1 MFAHHPEEVLYTGEA
16 DPSPYELAMEQRRM
30 ERKMKQQVKKYGEEA
45 MRSELKQEFDAA
57 VPTEGFQRSV
67 VLKGEGG
74 NNRSKAK
81 EKDPLKSLLKAMGVK
96 KSTGTK
102 KLEAIAK
109 TDGSAGPKFDPNN
122 GRPKRRGQARESPE
136 EFALYAR

>member
-1 MFAHHPEEVLYTGEA
+1 
-16 DPSPYELAMEQRRM
+16 M

-74 NNRSKAK
+74 SNRSKAK
-81 EKDPLKSLLKAMGVK
+81 EKDPLKSLLKAMGVVK
-96 KSTGTK
+96 KSAGTK
-102 KLEAIAK
+102 KVEAIAK
-109 TDGSAGPKFDPNN
+109 TDGSPGGPKKFDPHN
-122 GRPKRRGQARESPE
+122 GQPKRSREIGKSPE
-136 EFALYAR
+136 EFALHAR